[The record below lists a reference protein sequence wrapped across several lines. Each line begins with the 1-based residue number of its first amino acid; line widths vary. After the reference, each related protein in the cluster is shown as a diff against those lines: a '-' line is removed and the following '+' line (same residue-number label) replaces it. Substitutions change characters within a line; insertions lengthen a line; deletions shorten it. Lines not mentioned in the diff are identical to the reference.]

1 MSSPGISAAALCAT
15 ASIASARPRKCAA
28 FLLAL
33 ASLLLASQA
42 RAYDPLEVRFYNSSG
57 NPDSDV
63 QILTTGTAP
72 QDASGFKVYISNG
85 VATTVTNGASISLT
99 NLTPVTDAT
108 GTYRKLYVQYTMSGS
123 FWIGLT
129 NQQFKTSDNKGGNPS
144 PVGPVTNQWGAAP
157 FVQVEYSYT
166 GSGYDTIDVTAINE
180 LSVPT
185 W

>member
-1 MSSPGISAAALCAT
+1 MKPPGTLPT
-15 ASIASARPRKCAA
+15 APLVAMKRLASVRPRTSAA

-33 ASLLLASQA
+33 ASLLFFTQA
-42 RAYDPLEVRFYNSSG
+42 HGTTYNYDPLEVRFYNNSG
-57 NPDSDV
+57 NLDSDV

-72 QDASGFKVYISNG
+72 QDATQFNVYISNG
-85 VATTVTNGASISLT
+85 VATSVTNGASVSLA
-99 NLTPVTDAT
+99 NLTQVTDAT

-157 FVQVEYSYT
+157 FVQW
-166 GSGYDTIDVTAINE
+166 
-180 LSVPT
+180 L
-185 W
+185 